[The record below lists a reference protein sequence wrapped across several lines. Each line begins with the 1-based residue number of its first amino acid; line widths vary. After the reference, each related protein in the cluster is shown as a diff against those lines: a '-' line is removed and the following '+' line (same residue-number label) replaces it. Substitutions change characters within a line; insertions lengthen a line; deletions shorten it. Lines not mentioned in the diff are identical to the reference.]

1 MTDNLPYESAIISD
15 FGLRSK
21 NLFNAIFFPGKRL
34 GMKISF
40 TKITAAILALLLL
53 TFSPLS
59 PMPGIRRAFALS
71 IEEEKKLGE
80 EVVREVEGKFT
91 LVRDP
96 ALLEYM
102 NALGQDI
109 LKTAAPQPFP
119 FRFYLLKDPQLNA
132 FSVPGGHVF
141 LTTGIIELMESE
153 GELAGLIGHE
163 IAHVTRR
170 HISNRM
176 DQQKKIGLAT
186 MAAVLLGV
194 FAGDPRIASATI
206 AGSLATA
213 QTLFLKYSR
222 DDEDE
227 ADNYGFKYMAGAGF
241 NPKGMN
247 ELLDKLRRWG
257 SFGSETIPA
266 YMQTHPLTADR
277 MARVEDLLQIY
288 TGRGSWP
295 RSTSDEF
302 RRLQIILLSQYG
314 DLQRARNRFQSL
326 AKDDQNQ
333 FWVLYGQGWIAIRE
347 GKMDTANDLFEKAL
361 VLRPKDPYVLT
372 DLGRAYLKQ
381 GRFDLALQKLGEA
394 SILHPKDGNAAF
406 FLGRVYQEK
415 GQDQLALEN
424 FNRSLRSGLENEDLY
439 YYTGLI
445 YGKLNQLG
453 QAHYH
458 FGKSF
463 QIKGDREKALFH
475 YKTALKYSGNDFRE
489 KERIEKEIKNLERG
503 KKDKEK
509 PPDRF

>member
-1 MTDNLPYESAIISD
+1 
-15 FGLRSK
+15 
-21 NLFNAIFFPGKRL
+21 
-34 GMKISF
+34 MKINGN
-40 TKITAAILALLLL
+40 KITAGFLAILFL
-53 TFSPLS
+53 TLS
-59 PMPGIRRAFALS
+59 GFFPAPGPRKAFALS

-80 EVVREVEGKFT
+80 EVVREVENKYT
-91 LVRDP
+91 LIRDP
-96 ALLEYM
+96 RILDYL
-102 NALGQDI
+102 NTLGQQI
-109 LKTAAPQPFP
+109 LKPAGPQPFP

-141 LTTGIIELMESE
+141 LTTGIIEIMESE

-186 MAAVLLGV
+186 LAAVLLGV
-194 FAGDPRIASATI
+194 FSGDPRVANVAI

-222 DDEDE
+222 EDEDE

-241 NPKGMN
+241 NPRGMH

-288 TGRGSWP
+288 APRGIWP
-295 RSTSDEF
+295 RSTSDQF
-302 RRLQIILLSQYG
+302 RRLQIIILSRYG
-314 DLQRARNRFQSL
+314 DLQRARNRFQSW
-326 AKDDQNQ
+326 AKDAQNQ
-333 FWVLYGQGWIAIRE
+333 FWVLYSQGWIALRE
-347 GKMDTANDLFEKAL
+347 EKMDTASDCFEKAL
-361 VLRPKDPYVLT
+361 TLRPKDPFVLT
-372 DLGRAYLKQ
+372 DLGRTYLKQ

-394 SILHPKDGNAAF
+394 SILNPKDGNAAF

-415 GQDQLALEN
+415 GQDTLALEN
-424 FNRSLRSGLENEDLY
+424 FNRSLQSGLEDEDLY
-439 YYTGLI
+439 YYTGLV
-445 YGKLNQLG
+445 YGKLNRLG
-453 QAHYH
+453 QAHYF

-475 YKTALKYSGNDFRE
+475 YRTALKFSGDNFQE
-489 KERIEKEIKNLERG
+489 KERIEKQIKNLEGEKKMEKG
-503 KKDKEK
+503 KN
-509 PPDRF
+509 PDRF